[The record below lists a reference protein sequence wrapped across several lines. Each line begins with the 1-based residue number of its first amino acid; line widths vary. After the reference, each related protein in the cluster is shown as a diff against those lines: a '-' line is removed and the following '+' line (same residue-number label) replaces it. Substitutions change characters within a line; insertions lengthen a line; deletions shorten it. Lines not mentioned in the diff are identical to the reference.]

1 MDKETF
7 VMKVK
12 NITPDSYKELLLS
25 KLREE
30 VYAFLLS
37 RKDEDEYYDFFSKT
51 DLEKELISVI
61 TEELEQA
68 GWKQQI
74 GFGGSAL
81 FVFTDEVPKT
91 CWG

>member
-7 VMKVK
+7 VMKIK
-12 NITPDSYKELLLS
+12 NINENVYKEHLLS

-30 VYAFLLS
+30 VYLFLLS
-37 RKDEDEYYDFFSKT
+37 RKDEDDYYDFFNKT

-61 TEELEQA
+61 TEELQQA
-68 GWKQQI
+68 GWKHQI

>member
-7 VMKVK
+7 VMKIG
-12 NITPDSYKELLLS
+12 NITVDSYKELLLS

-61 TEELEQA
+61 TEELEQG
-68 GWKQQI
+68 GWKHQI

-81 FVFTDEVPKT
+81 FVFTNEVPKT